1 MVYLTRKEKF
11 NAAHRLFNA
20 EWSDEKN
27 FEVFGKCA
35 NPNWHGHNYTLEVT
49 VKGDLQ
55 GTTGFI
61 TDARLLGQ
69 LINDRIVDKVDHQNL
84 NIDVDFMKDL
94 LPSTE
99 NFAIA
104 IWKELQPHIKD
115 CDLHCVKIIETDKI
129 SAEYFGE

>member
-11 NAAHRLFNA
+11 NAAHRLFNPD
-20 EWSDEKN
+20 WSDEKN

-35 NPNWHGHNYTLEVT
+35 NPNWHGHNYTLEVN
-49 VKGDLQ
+49 VKGNLQ

-61 TDARLLGQ
+61 TDARLLGK
-69 LINDRIVDKVDHQNL
+69 LMKNRIVDKVDHLNL

-99 NFAIA
+99 NFAMA
-104 IWKELQPHIKD
+104 IWKELEPHIKD